1 VIDSYPSSR
10 VVNSQPEGI
19 GRVVALDGMCA
30 WNNLGRNVV
39 FADLE
44 LRPGAVFDET
54 VFPDDDEPSQFDLD
68 VHAIVGLG
76 GTDLVAVLN
85 HLGSLRL
92 FRVPEVGGAGPARR
106 VPLERHL
113 DFVADV
119 ERVVALADRIVTSR
133 PRGRRS
139 GGLLVSEPV
148 PGARGHLDAR
158 VELEEFGPVTALA
171 AESTA
176 RGDSWLAFGG
186 EGRVRL
192 HSVVGG
198 RLESARWDVAVDLL
212 PAVLVRDGRLLW
224 AAGSAL
230 GGTGLDDYDWEKL
243 RGGGLAALDLAT
255 GEVVVS
261 ARFGDDLAWGS
272 GGVAFVVVG
281 GEPCGI
287 GRRGELHL
295 LDGGVTVAATK
306 PVAADPLG
314 IAHAAVV
321 RDQLVVGFNRGGH
334 RLHTWPASAITRQAG
349 TRRRRRA

>member
-1 VIDSYPSSR
+1 MIDSYPSSR

-39 FADLE
+39 FADLA

-54 VFPDDDEPSQFDLD
+54 AFPDDDEPSQFDLD
-68 VHAIVGLG
+68 IHAIVGLDG
-76 GTDLVAVLN
+76 ANLVAVLN

-92 FRVPEVGGAGPARR
+92 FCVPDVGGAAPARR
-106 VPLERHL
+106 VPIERHL
-113 DFVADV
+113 DFVADI
-119 ERVVALADRIVTSR
+119 ERVVALGDRIVTSR
-133 PRGRRS
+133 PRGQRS
-139 GGLLVSEPV
+139 GGLLVSEPIS
-148 PGARGHLDAR
+148 GARGQLEAR

-176 RGDSWLAFGG
+176 SGDGWLAIGG
-186 EGRVRL
+186 EGRVWL
-192 HSVVGG
+192 HAVAGG
-198 RLESARWDVAVDLL
+198 RLESPRWHVAVDFL
-212 PAVLVRDGRLLW
+212 PSVLARDGRLLW
-224 AAGSAL
+224 AAGSVL

-255 GEVVVS
+255 GDVVVS

-295 LDGGVTVAATK
+295 LDGAVTVAATP
-306 PVAADPLG
+306 PVATDSLG
-314 IAHAAVV
+314 IAHATVV

-334 RLHTWPASAITRQAG
+334 RLYTWPASTITREAG
-349 TRRRRRA
+349 ARRRG